1 MVFRDDG
8 LKNVFAA
15 YLNLDRL
22 HGVSTTKGCYVG
34 QETYTA
40 YIHHVRVLLSLLF
53 SSLLTLILYS
63 IYF

>member
-22 HGVSTTKGCYVG
+22 QGVSTTKGCYVG

-40 YIHHVRVLLSLLF
+40 YIHHVRVFHLF
-53 SSLLTLILYS
+53 SSHLN
-63 IYF
+63 